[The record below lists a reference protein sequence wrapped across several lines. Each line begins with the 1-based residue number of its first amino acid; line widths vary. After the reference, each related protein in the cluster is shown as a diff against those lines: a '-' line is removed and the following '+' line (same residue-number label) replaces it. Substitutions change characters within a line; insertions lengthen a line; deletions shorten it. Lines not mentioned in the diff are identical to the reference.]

1 MAEEGVGRGNNRGVP
16 VRHHRPSA
24 DPHGS
29 AEDGNWRAGVA
40 ASRFAPHVRHHPAE
54 MEVEPH
60 IVERL
65 LNHSMGAIGNQA
77 DSIVSAVAE
86 VYILAKYMLKMRP
99 AIETK
104 WETATAMLPGIA
116 AWALQVRRH
125 WR

>member
-1 MAEEGVGRGNNRGVP
+1 LG
-16 VRHHRPSA
+16 
-24 DPHGS
+24 
-29 AEDGNWRAGVA
+29 DGLSPWVVHDLRRTFGTTL
-40 ASRFAPHVRHHPAE
+40 AE

-86 VYILAKYMLKMRP
+86 VYILAKYMPKMRA

-104 WETATAMLPGIA
+104 WEPFLQDLTRA
-116 AWALQVRRH
+116 A
-125 WR
+125 